1 MIMKKTWIGFLTLA
15 LVFLLG
21 TFSRPALAD
30 DTAAVQ
36 KLVQVKIT
44 QVIDLLR
51 DKKMAK
57 PERNKR
63 ILDVVVP
70 IFDFKT
76 MAQLSLGKKYWTEMT
91 PAQQAEFSELFVKRL
106 QESYLEKL
114 DLYTDEDVAVD
125 EAVLVKSRIHV
136 RSFLVSKTDKKEMI
150 YKFYQVDEQWKVY
163 DVEILG
169 VSIVQTYRSQFDGL
183 LKSGGIEPLLAKL
196 RVAGSFTVPTA
207 EGK

>member
-1 MIMKKTWIGFLTLA
+1 MKKNWMRLLA
-15 LVFLLG
+15 LGLVFLSA

-30 DTAAVQ
+30 ETAEVQ

-44 QVIDLLR
+44 QVIELLR

-57 PERNKR
+57 PERNKK
-63 ILDVVVP
+63 IIDVVVP

-91 PAQQAEFSELFVKRL
+91 PAQQTEFSDLFVKRL

-136 RSFLVSKTDKKEMI
+136 RSYLVSKTDKKEMI
-150 YKFYQVDEQWKVY
+150 YKFYQVDGQWKVY

-196 RVAGSFTVPTA
+196 RISGSFTVPTA